1 MRKLLAVYKA
11 LLPGKR
17 GNVIR
22 FSGYDNGEGV
32 WQASKKL
39 YFCPSGSYHPP

>member
-11 LLPGKR
+11 LLPSKR
-17 GNVIR
+17 GDVIR
-22 FSGYDNGEGV
+22 FGGRDNAEGV

-39 YFCPSGSYHPP
+39 YFCPSGSYHSP